1 MNHLKAAVNLLV
13 ADTQTR
19 DNEVYL
25 IFIKMSIDV
34 MINKK
39 SLWWRGLK
47 MSDALITKR
56 AIATGLKELVDE
68 KPFNKISIRDI
79 TEKCGLN
86 RQTFYYHF
94 QDKYELVNWIY
105 YQEGFAPLMEGV
117 TFENWYLKV
126 EDFLVLMKKEQSFY
140 YSTIS
145 CDERGMTE
153 YLFNITATLFKEAI
167 EKLDESHTVQP
178 EDETFI
184 SHFFAHGV
192 CGTIISWVKS
202 GMREDPKLVAMNLKY
217 IAINCEKLAYHRYMS
232 AASD

>member
-126 EDFLVLMKKEQSFY
+126 EDLLVLMKKEQSFY

-145 CDERGMTE
+145 CDERGYFT
-153 YLFNITATLFKEAI
+153 Y
-167 EKLDESHTVQP
+167 
-178 EDETFI
+178 
-184 SHFFAHGV
+184 
-192 CGTIISWVKS
+192 
-202 GMREDPKLVAMNLKY
+202 
-217 IAINCEKLAYHRYMS
+217 
-232 AASD
+232 

>member
-105 YQEGFAPLMEGV
+105 YQEGFAPLMEGD
-117 TFENWYLKV
+117 
-126 EDFLVLMKKEQSFY
+126 DF
-140 YSTIS
+140 
-145 CDERGMTE
+145 
-153 YLFNITATLFKEAI
+153 
-167 EKLDESHTVQP
+167 
-178 EDETFI
+178 
-184 SHFFAHGV
+184 
-192 CGTIISWVKS
+192 
-202 GMREDPKLVAMNLKY
+202 
-217 IAINCEKLAYHRYMS
+217 
-232 AASD
+232 

>member
-126 EDFLVLMKKEQSFY
+126 EDLLVLMKKEQSFY

-145 CDERGMTE
+145 CD
-153 YLFNITATLFKEAI
+153 
-167 EKLDESHTVQP
+167 
-178 EDETFI
+178 FI
-184 SHFFAHGV
+184 
-192 CGTIISWVKS
+192 
-202 GMREDPKLVAMNLKY
+202 
-217 IAINCEKLAYHRYMS
+217 
-232 AASD
+232 